1 MNPASQPT
9 PAQATAAPPVDL
21 RPARRRRIAGGVLL
35 VLLLAGAAGYWL
47 QYGRD
52 QVSTEDAY
60 VEGNVVQVTPQVSGV
75 VTAILADNTDL
86 VASGVTLVELNGVD
100 AQLALAAAQAQLAR
114 TVRQVRG
121 QFAAVGQ
128 DRANVELRTV
138 DLAREQENM
147 TRRSAL
153 VASGAISGE
162 ELIHARHAV
171 RAAQAALTMASEQ
184 LKRNQALVER
194 TSVGSHPDVLAAA
207 AQVRNASIALSRTRI
222 LAPVGGVVTKRS
234 VQVGQRVSPGV
245 SMMSVVP
252 LDHLWV
258 TANLKE
264 SQLRDIRLGQ
274 PVTLTT
280 DLYGRR
286 VVYHGRVIGQDA
298 GTGSAFALLPAQNA
312 TGNWIKV
319 VQRVPVR
326 IELDPI
332 QVKASPLRVGLS
344 MDAEID
350 VTNKGGKMLADA
362 PRTAALTQ
370 TQVYSSLDAGADA
383 EVKRIIAANLGRE
396 PQPATAAAEPA
407 KPARKGTRGAQA
419 NPS

>member
-9 PAQATAAPPVDL
+9 PPQGPAKPVDV
-21 RPARRRRIAGGVLL
+21 RPARRWRVAGGALL

-60 VEGNVVQVTPQVSGV
+60 VEGNVVQVTPQVGGV

-86 VASGVTLVELNGVD
+86 VTTGVTLVELNGVD

-128 DRANVELRTV
+128 DRANVELRAV
-138 DLAREQENM
+138 DLARAQENM
-147 TRRSAL
+147 TRRTAL

-171 RAAQAALTMASEQ
+171 HAAQAGLTMASEQ

-245 SMMSVVP
+245 PMMSVVP

-274 PVTLTT
+274 PVALTT

-326 IELDPI
+326 IALDPAE
-332 QVKASPLRVGLS
+332 VTAHPLQIGLS
-344 MDAEID
+344 MKVAVDTRARD
-350 VTNKGGKMLADA
+350 GKRLVAIDA
-362 PRTAALTQ
+362 PGQNYRTT
-370 TQVYSSLDAGADA
+370 VFADELA
-383 EVKRIIAANLGRE
+383 HADEAVRRIIEEN
-396 PQPATAAAEPA
+396 
-407 KPARKGTRGAQA
+407 
-419 NPS
+419 S

>member
-1 MNPASQPT
+1 MNPASQPN
-9 PAQATAAPPVDL
+9 PAQDPAKPAEV
-21 RPARRRRIAGGVLL
+21 RPARRWRIAGSALL
-35 VLLLAGAAGYWL
+35 ALLLAAAAGYWL

-60 VEGNVVQVTPQVSGV
+60 VEGNVVQVTPQVGGV

-86 VASGVTLVELNGVD
+86 VTTGVTLVELNGVD

-128 DRANVELRTV
+128 DRANVAIRTV

-147 TRRSAL
+147 TRRTAL

-222 LAPVGGVVTKRS
+222 AAPVGGVVTKRS

-252 LDHLWV
+252 LDQLWV

-326 IELDPI
+326 IALNPEQL
-332 QVKASPLRVGLS
+332 KANPLRIGLS

-350 VTNKGGKMLADA
+350 ITQKTGKMLADA
-362 PRTAALTQ
+362 PRSTAFAQ
-370 TQVYSSLDAGADA
+370 TQVYSQLDRGADA
-383 EVKRIIAANLGRE
+383 EVDRIVAANLGRGA
-396 PQPATAAAEPA
+396 PAAAVSRPA
-407 KPARKGTRGAQA
+407 ASAAAPAVHAATQGQPG
-419 NPS
+419 